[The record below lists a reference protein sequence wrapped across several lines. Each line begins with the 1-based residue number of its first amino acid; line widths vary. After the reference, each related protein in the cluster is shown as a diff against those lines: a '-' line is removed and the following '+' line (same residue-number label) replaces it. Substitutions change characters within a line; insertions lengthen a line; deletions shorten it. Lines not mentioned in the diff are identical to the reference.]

1 MYGIPL
7 TLLLLRLALAG
18 QVAAFPSTR
27 LLDVWNSYAP
37 KVGLYDPQH
46 SNRPLHPLTSIT
58 DQNARPQSGAESR
71 SGRKQKR
78 AQTWVVVD
86 VYQGEG
92 FFDDF
97 EFFDQSDPTHGQVN
111 YLNKTLAMSRG
122 LASVTADNKAV
133 MQVDNHTDLPLGQ
146 YRDSVRITSSKSY
159 TGGLFLL
166 DVEHAPWGCGVWP
179 ALWTVGANWPVGGEI
194 DIYEGVNL
202 GTHNQVTFHTEPNC
216 TYTRGVNQTGTIIGT
231 DCDAFVNSNSGCG
244 ITDPSQTSYGAALNG
259 LGGGVFAMKWDD
271 DGIASWFFHRSS
283 IPPDITNGDPQP
295 SGWGYPT
302 AQLAPDGCNPWVYFA
317 AHSIVFDITLCGDW
331 AGSAYGGSG
340 CPGSCETQ
348 VMKGANFVNASW
360 VVNSLIVFRESNFAA
375 SAAEGRGAP
384 IWTLAACI
392 ALVAGIML
400 QS

>member
-1 MYGIPL
+1 MHAIP
-7 TLLLLRLALAG
+7 TSLLLLLVLALRTT
-18 QVAAFPSTR
+18 AFPSPH
-27 LLDVWNSYAP
+27 LLDVWNAYGS
-37 KVGLYDPQH
+37 KLGLYDPQY
-46 SNRPLHPLTSIT
+46 SNRPLPGLPTF
-58 DQNARPQSGAESR
+58 DEKGGGSGRRTKRAES
-71 SGRKQKR
+71 
-78 AQTWVVVD
+78 WVVVD

-97 EFFDQSDPTHGQVN
+97 QFFDQSDPTH
-111 YLNKTLAMSRG
+111 YLNKSLALSRG
-122 LASVTADNKAV
+122 LVEVTSDNKAI
-133 MQVDNHTDLPLGQ
+133 MRVDNHTDLPLGQ

-216 TYTRGVNQTGTIIGT
+216 TYTRGVNQTGTIIVLQGT
-231 DCDAFVNSNSGCG
+231 DCDAFVNDNSGCG
-244 ITDPSQTSYGAALNG
+244 ITDPSQTSYGEALNA

-271 DGIASWFFHRSS
+271 DGIAAWFFHRSS
-283 IPPDITNGDPQP
+283 IPPDVSNGDPQP

-302 AQLAPDGCNPWVYFA
+302 AQLAPGGCNPWLYFSD
-317 AHSIVFDITLCGDW
+317 HSIVFDITLCGDW
-331 AGSAYGGSG
+331 AGSAYSSSG

-360 VVNSLIVFRESNFAA
+360 VVNSLVVFRESNFAA
-375 SAAEGRGAP
+375 SEAHGLRATM
-384 IWTLAACI
+384 WTFVVSLLA
-392 ALVAGIML
+392 VAGVIML
-400 QS
+400 R